1 MKKGKLFLKERS
13 LCLILTDPP
22 VIRLLG
28 APQVDLEEGKDF
40 LILRCEADANPRAGI
55 VWRRVGRPDI
65 VGLQET
71 MQLRPVGRRDAG
83 LYTCQGQNNVGNSE
97 TLSVQVDVKCKKKLF
112 CQVVF
117 CFSSPV
123 PLHHCLSIDPPR
135 VLSVGPD
142 KLSTAVL
149 YGTVTLECIAEGN
162 PPPTF
167 KWTQRWVMDRFSEST
182 F

>member
-1 MKKGKLFLKERS
+1 MLVQEIIYKGMEFIKPS
-13 LCLILTDPP
+13 LPTDPP

-71 MQLRPVGRRDAG
+71 LQLRPVGRRDAG

-97 TLSVQVDVKCKKKLF
+97 TLSVQVDVKCKENYSVKWISVLIP
-112 CQVVF
+112 C
-117 CFSSPV
+117 SN
-123 PLHHCLSIDPPR
+123 PLNSDPPR

-167 KWTQRWVMDRFSEST
+167 KWTQR
-182 F
+182 